1 MNYASLI
8 DKLQV
13 LPEGKQL
20 EVFDFVEYL
29 ADRFAKPSPGSQ
41 VEWSERD
48 FTALSM
54 AQAMRGME
62 DEPVLYTE
70 ADITERW
77 Q

>member
-8 DKLQV
+8 NKLQV

-29 ADRFAKPSPGSQ
+29 VDRFASSSQ
-41 VEWSERD
+41 TRLTEWSERD
-48 FTALSM
+48 FSTLAM
-54 AQAMRGME
+54 TQAMRGME
-62 DEPVLYTE
+62 DEPTLYTE
-70 ADITERW
+70 ADLKERW